1 DPEFYKF
8 LEDHDKELLEFEDEE
23 PSEDTDVDEAELEP
37 FLPTESTQKSGK
49 VLTTAMIDSWCKNI
63 SENGSVGAIRSIMRA
78 FQTACHYG
86 DDNKNESSRKFSVM
100 TSSVFNKIMVFV
112 LNKIDGI
119 FRTFLKLPE
128 TGGKKETI
136 VELMTTKAWKD
147 HGYLV
152 KSYLGNT
159 LHVLQQMTD
168 TEMISFTLQRLRS
181 SAVFLAAFPSLL
193 RRYIKVSLHFWG
205 TGKGALPVVSFL
217 LMRDCCIRL
226 GSDCIDPCL
235 KGIYKAYVVNCQF
248 VTPTK
253 LQHIEFL
260 GSCIIELYGVDL
272 PSAYQHAFVFIRQL
286 GMILRDAITVQTKD
300 AYRKVYEWKYL
311 NCLQLWTRVVCTY
324 KEDPDFR
331 LLAYPLTQIICGAA
345 QLVPTA
351 RYFPLRLKCT
361 RMLNQIAI
369 STGTFI
375 PIGSLLADMLEFKE
389 LKKSATGGVGKAV
402 NFRSTLKVSKQTLR
416 TRAFQEECVF
426 SVIEQIGEH
435 LEQWSYSVF
444 FYELAFIPLTR
455 LRSFCK
461 TTTIERFRREAKQ
474 LVQQVEANVEFTNKM
489 RTTIAFS
496 PNDQAEIASFLE
508 VEKKAKLSPLSL
520 YMENLHLRARQR
532 KASMDESSVL
542 VGEKVSRFTKEIP
555 DIESEDAEHGNAVF
569 SSNWLPGN
577 DAKKS
582 LKSKKHTKKRKW
594 EDQEPV
600 MDEDVVTELE
610 LSSDEDERSGSP
622 VLEGHFGSPTGTQKS
637 QQKTSKRKDTKKM
650 KRAKKPP
657 KNKNKRAPLK

>member
-1 DPEFYKF
+1 MDENNILDHEKGPSSITKSDKGQSTSKFRREVQEHKHQLQRLKEKDPEFYKF
-8 LEDHDKELLEFEDEE
+8 LEDHDKELLEFEDEG
-23 PSEDTDVDEAELEP
+23 PSEDTDVDEAELESL
-37 FLPTESTQKSGK
+37 LPTESTQKSGK
-49 VLTTAMIDSWCKNI
+49 VLTTAMIDSWCKKI
-63 SENGSVGAIRSIMRA
+63 SENGSLSAIRSIMRA

-86 DDNKNESSRKFSVM
+86 DDDKNETSQKFSVM

-112 LNKIDGI
+112 LSKIDKI
-119 FRTFLKLPE
+119 FRTLLKLPE
-128 TGGKKETI
+128 TGGKKEII

-181 SAVFLAAFPSLL
+181 SAIFLVAFPSLL

-217 LMRDCCIRL
+217 FLRDCCIRL
-226 GSDCIDPCL
+226 GSDCMDQCL

-248 VTPTK
+248 MTPSK
-253 LQHIEFL
+253 LQHVDFL
-260 GSCIIELYGVDL
+260 GNCIVELYGVDL
-272 PSAYQHAFVFIRQL
+272 PSAYQHAFVFMRQL

-324 KEDPDFR
+324 KDDPDFR

-351 RYFPLRLKCT
+351 KYFPLRLRCT

-375 PIGSLLADMLEFKE
+375 PIATLLADMLEFKE
-389 LKKSATGGVGKAV
+389 LRKPTTGGVGKAV
-402 NFRSTLKVSKQTLR
+402 NFRSTLKASKQALK

-461 TTTIERFRREAKQ
+461 TTKIERFRREAKQ
-474 LVQQVEANVEFTNKM
+474 LVQEIEANLDFTNKK
-489 RTTIAFS
+489 RATIAFS
-496 PNDQAEIASFLE
+496 PNDEAEIASFLE
-508 VEKKAKLSPLSL
+508 AEKEVKLSPLSL
-520 YMENLHLRARQR
+520 YVENLHLRARQR

-542 VGEKVSRFTKEIP
+542 VGEKASRFTKEIP
-555 DIESEDAEHGNAVF
+555 DIESEDALQGNTVF

-577 DAKKS
+577 DAKYVTLTIS
-582 LKSKKHTKKRKW
+582 LLFFF
-594 EDQEPV
+594 Q
-600 MDEDVVTELE
+600 
-610 LSSDEDERSGSP
+610 
-622 VLEGHFGSPTGTQKS
+622 
-637 QQKTSKRKDTKKM
+637 
-650 KRAKKPP
+650 
-657 KNKNKRAPLK
+657 